1 LVVRWQHNYNYNK
14 IAYFSV
20 RQTTDECVYLVR
32 CDHFRSLD
40 KDGGHT
46 IRSEKWKPHDAS
58 RLHDYTFYRTR

>member
-46 IRSEKWKPHDAS
+46 IRSEK
-58 RLHDYTFYRTR
+58 